1 MYVGSLVVFEPNS
14 FHDLLI
20 IDLAVDS
27 TISYC
32 ALISLRDYCNLM
44 EISDPPC
51 KCWISTFGVL
61 IILFFSIGL
70 EFRWRAI

>member
-1 MYVGSLVVFEPNS
+1 
-14 FHDLLI
+14 
-20 IDLAVDS
+20 
-27 TISYC
+27 
-32 ALISLRDYCNLM
+32 M

-51 KCWISTFGVL
+51 KCWTSTFGVM